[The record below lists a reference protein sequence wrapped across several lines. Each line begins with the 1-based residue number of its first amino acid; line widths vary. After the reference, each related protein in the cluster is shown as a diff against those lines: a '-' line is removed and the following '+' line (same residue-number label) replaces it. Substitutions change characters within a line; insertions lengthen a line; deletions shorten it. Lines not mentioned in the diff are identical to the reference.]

1 VVRRV
6 VKSAGLVLNVSR
18 QTLHLLESALEGT
31 SGNRVFPGV
40 FVGVLN
46 GAQSTLQALKR
57 IGCVG
62 GSGS

>member
-1 VVRRV
+1 MVRRV
-6 VKSAGLVLNVSR
+6 VKSAGLVLNVLR
-18 QTLHLLESALEGT
+18 QTLHLPKSALEEA

-46 GAQSTLQALKR
+46 GAQSALQALKL
-57 IGCVG
+57 G